1 MLVSCYVAPN
11 PSSSTKCQSI
21 KIGSDLWQLIKTSV
35 WQEKC
40 FMFSQAH
47 FTSHNMSHFWSPIHY
62 TYKIFLTSDAKSE
75 TNWNQ
80 INQINRLTYFC
91 LTQHEASLYR
101 TPNYLMENQ
110 KQSKSIQYCSNLLY
124 TFHGKKVFDD
134 GDLHICTLLQQQHYC
149 FTTRIHL
156 KKKLMFDSL
165 RRFIDSWSN
174 FVSFSLGLN
183 LLFERKSIS
192 KHILNTG

>member
-1 MLVSCYVAPN
+1 M
-11 PSSSTKCQSI
+11 SI
-21 KIGSDLWQLIKTSV
+21 
-35 WQEKC
+35 
-40 FMFSQAH
+40 
-47 FTSHNMSHFWSPIHY
+47 FWSPIHY
-62 TYKIFLTSDAKSE
+62 TYEIFLTSDEKSE

-80 INQINRLTYFC
+80 INQFNRLTYFC
-91 LTQHEASLYR
+91 LTLHKESLYL

-110 KQSKSIQYCSNLLY
+110 KQSKSIQYCSKLLY

-192 KHILNTG
+192 KHIL

>member
-1 MLVSCYVAPN
+1 MTINQNFRLTGEMFYVFRKPTSRLIIC
-11 PSSSTKCQSI
+11 PFFDPQFI
-21 KIGSDLWQLIKTSV
+21 ILIKY
-35 WQEKC
+35 
-40 FMFSQAH
+40 
-47 FTSHNMSHFWSPIHY
+47 FWLQ
-62 TYKIFLTSDAKSE
+62 TKKSE

-80 INQINRLTYFC
+80 INQINRRTYFC